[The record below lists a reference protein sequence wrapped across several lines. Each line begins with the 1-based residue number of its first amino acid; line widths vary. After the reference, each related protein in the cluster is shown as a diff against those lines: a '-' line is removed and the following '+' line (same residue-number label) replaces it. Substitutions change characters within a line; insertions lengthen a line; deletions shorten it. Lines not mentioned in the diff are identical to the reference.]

1 MSLFLRYL
9 LVAGPS
15 LLLLVLVVALAIRAR
30 RRRRR
35 YRAAQL
41 ARRETTS
48 RADDRTDD
56 APAGPHDDAAA
67 IDRDPSRGPS

>member
-15 LLLLVLVVALAIRAR
+15 LLLLVLVVALAIRTR

-35 YRAAQL
+35 HRAAQQ
-41 ARRETTS
+41 ARRES
-48 RADDRTDD
+48 GESGERPD
-56 APAGPHDDAAA
+56 
-67 IDRDPSRGPS
+67 